1 MIVTDTELTSFIDI
15 IKKDYGISLSKNEA
29 IGQATNLVLLFETL
43 AKRRLDNSNLKAN
56 NDNQGASK

>member
-15 IKKDYGISLSKNEA
+15 IKKDYGISLSKNKA
-29 IGQATNLVLLFETL
+29 IGQAINLVLLFETL